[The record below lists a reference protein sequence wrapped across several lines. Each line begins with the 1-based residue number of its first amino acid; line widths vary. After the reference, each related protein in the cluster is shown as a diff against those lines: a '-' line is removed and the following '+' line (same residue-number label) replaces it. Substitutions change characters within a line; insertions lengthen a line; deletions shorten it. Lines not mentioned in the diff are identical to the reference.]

1 MKTLRIFRFVP
12 IIALVF
18 LSFSPGTGNVEMKLR
33 EWRKGVWLLPDGSFT
48 VYTNS
53 HYFVLVAGGDSA
65 TQNVYCGASQVR
77 YHAKGMAR
85 KQVLRI
91 RRVPGGESTFY
102 KKNVFQSDGTEAPM
116 DIDASLFSPGICNVK
131 DGIIY
136 DSITEV
142 TDAYILLS
150 TCNGDKE
157 KIFSNGVS
165 VYIPAGGG
173 EAYAYRIESI
183 E

>member
-1 MKTLRIFRFVP
+1 MKSLMLFCFVTTLS
-12 IIALVF
+12 LVF
-18 LSFSPGTGNVEMKLR
+18 VSAPPIPDDVETRLR

-48 VYTNS
+48 VYTDN
-53 HYFVLVAGGDSA
+53 HYFVLVAIGDSSSR
-65 TQNVYCGASQVR
+65 NIYCGVSQVR

-91 RRVPGGESTFY
+91 RQVPGGESTIY
-102 KKNVFQSDGTEAPM
+102 NKNLFRPDHTEAPM
-116 DIDASLFSPGICNVK
+116 DIDSSLFSSGVCNIK

-142 TDAYILLS
+142 TDECILLS

-165 VYIPAGGG
+165 VYLQAGGG
-173 EAYAYRIESI
+173 EAYAFRVERFK
-183 E
+183 